1 MLTVI
6 LFFIIAFIAAVI
18 ASITG
23 FGSAAILIPFAAL
36 VIDLKQAIILV
47 AFFHFFSN
55 AFKLLRLRKSVHWR
69 IMALYGIPS
78 ILTAYVGAMLLERIN
93 IEAISII
100 FAGFI
105 ITFAVY
111 SLINPRVLLPDKRGV
126 LILGGTVSGFTAG
139 LIGLGGAIRSMFLIS
154 AKLRKEVYV
163 ATSAA
168 IAVVVDITRLSV
180 YVYNG
185 SLNTDYYWYVAPLVI
200 SAFTGTT
207 LGIKLLG
214 KLPGMM
220 VKRLVLM
227 FLILAGINMLLRQ
240 YGIY

>member
-1 MLTVI
+1 MLTII
-6 LFFIIAFIAAVI
+6 LFFIIAFAAAIV

-55 AFKLLRLRKSVHWR
+55 AFKLLRLRQSVNWR
-69 IMALYGIPS
+69 IMALYGVPS
-78 ILTAYVGAMLLERIN
+78 ILTAYGGAMLLERIN
-93 IEAISII
+93 IEVVSIV

-105 ITFAVY
+105 ITFALY
-111 SLINPRVLLPDKRGV
+111 SLINPSVSLPDKKGV
-126 LILGGTVSGFTAG
+126 LVVGGAISGFSAG

-154 AKLRKEVYV
+154 AKLKKEVYV

-180 YVYNG
+180 YVFNG
-185 SLNTDYYWYVAPLVI
+185 SLNTEYYWYIAPLI
-200 SAFTGTT
+200 IIAFAGTS
-207 LGIKLLG
+207 LGIRLLA
-214 KLPGMM
+214 KLPGM
-220 VKRLVLM
+220 VVRQLVLM

>member
-1 MLTVI
+1 MLTII
-6 LFFIIAFIAAVI
+6 LLSIIAFVAAVI
-18 ASITG
+18 ACITG

-55 AFKLLRLRKSVHWR
+55 AFRLLRLRQSVNWR
-69 IMALYGIPS
+69 IMALYGLPS
-78 ILTAYVGAMLLERIN
+78 ILTAYGGAMLLERLN
-93 IEAISII
+93 IEVISII

-105 ITFAVY
+105 IIFATY
-111 SLINPRVLLPDKRGV
+111 SLINPQVSMPDKSGV
-126 LILGGTVSGFTAG
+126 LMLGGAVSGFTAG

-154 AKLRKEVYV
+154 SKLRKEVYV

-180 YVYNG
+180 YVFNG
-185 SLNTDYYWYVAPLVI
+185 SLDTEYYWYIVPLI
-200 SAFTGTT
+200 IIAFTGTT
-207 LGIKLLG
+207 LGIKLLD

-220 VKRLVLM
+220 VKRLVLT
-227 FLILAGINMLLRQ
+227 FLILVGINMLLRQ